1 MSRLVSFERL
11 AASLLALALAGTAWA
26 AEAQGK
32 IKTVDPAGRIVTLE
46 DGTQLTI
53 PATVRLGRTA
63 LMPGAEVKASYE
75 EKNGEKVVRIIDV
88 HRAEKWA
95 GPARGT
101 AHADQNTSSRSPN
114 SNW

>member
-1 MSRLVSFERL
+1 MSRMVSLEIL
-11 AASLLALALAGTAWA
+11 AAFLLALALAGTAWA

-32 IKTVDPAGRIVTLE
+32 IKTVDPAGRIITLE

>member
-1 MSRLVSFERL
+1 MSRMVSVEIL
-11 AASLLALALAGTAWA
+11 AAFLLALALAGTVWG

-32 IKTVDPAGRIVTLE
+32 IKTVDPAGRIITLE

-53 PATVRLGRTA
+53 PATVRLKRTA
-63 LMPGAEVKASYE
+63 LMPGAEVKTSYE
-75 EKNGEKVVRIIDV
+75 KKNGEKLVRIIDV
-88 HRAEKWA
+88 HRPEKWV

-101 AHADQNTSSRSPN
+101 AHADQNTSARSPN

>member
-1 MSRLVSFERL
+1 MVSLKIL
-11 AASLLALALAGTAWA
+11 AAFVLALALAGTVWG

-32 IKTVDPAGRIVTLE
+32 IKTVDPAGRIITLT

-63 LMPGAEVKASYE
+63 LRPGAEVKASYE

-88 HRAEKWA
+88 QRAKK
-95 GPARGT
+95 
-101 AHADQNTSSRSPN
+101 
-114 SNW
+114 